1 MEICTKKMM
10 KRIVGIGEKMLN
22 NLDTNELMMILV
34 DKYKKYT
41 INDHSSI
48 TVEKAQQLMNSILY
62 CINGYL
68 KSLDKGLVSAS
79 EHYNAIDLY
88 EKGLETEKANLS
100 NAKKLLMYVK
110 SNTLNID
117 NYYYQDTIL
126 KGIDL
131 FFRSYDILY
140 AANETPGSIDYPL
153 ALPIYD
159 LEGVEYI
166 LEYLNRL
173 YVENNFCACF
183 ALDDI
188 ECLLKKFNDDYKDLP
203 FNIFEVVVRNA
214 IGLEILGI
222 DIMKLSINSYERA
235 SLYEIL
241 KPLSIEQIQEK
252 MILALNEILNFLKIN
267 DNKQKAYIEKVLIE
281 LSYEIKQVL
290 SIKRLENTFI

>member
-1 MEICTKKMM
+1 M

-41 INDHSSI
+41 VNDHSSI

-79 EHYNAIDLY
+79 EHYNALVLY
-88 EKGLETEKANLS
+88 ERGLEHEKTNLS
-100 NAKKLLMYVK
+100 NAKKLLSYMK
-110 SNTLNID
+110 NNILNID
-117 NYYYQDTIL
+117 NVYYQDTIL

-131 FFRSYDILY
+131 FFRNYDVLY
-140 AANETPGSIDYPL
+140 AAHETPGSIDYPL

-173 YVENNFCACF
+173 YIENNFCACF
-183 ALDDI
+183 ETDNI

-203 FNIFEVVVRNA
+203 FNIFELVVRNA
-214 IGLEILGI
+214 IGLEILGT
-222 DIMKLSINSYERA
+222 DIMKLNITTYERA
-235 SLYEIL
+235 CLYEIL
-241 KPLSIEQIQEK
+241 KPLSLEQIQEK
-252 MILALNEILNFLKIN
+252 ITLAINKVLQFHKIE
-267 DNKQKAYIEKVLIE
+267 DNKQKAYTTKVVIE
-281 LSYEIKQVL
+281 LSYEIKQAL